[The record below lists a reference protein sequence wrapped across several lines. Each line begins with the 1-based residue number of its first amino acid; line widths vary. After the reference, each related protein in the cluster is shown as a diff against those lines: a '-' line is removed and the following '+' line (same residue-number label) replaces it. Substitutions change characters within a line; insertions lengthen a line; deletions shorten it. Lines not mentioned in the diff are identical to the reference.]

1 MNIKLLILMIV
12 GFAGIA
18 SFGVL
23 QNNSVIV
30 NNESF
35 GVLNSVES
43 FTSGF
48 NCACSDPNN
57 SEGGFD
63 MGNCNVQYL
72 VEPSDGPDGIHGTAD
87 DVLGI
92 ADPNSLGLVGNK
104 LCTWET
110 GGEDYGDLLNNDE
123 GGCTP
128 KDWIKLSKRGAS
140 NWPPG
145 YHKDLLFNDI
155 FQTTL
160 YQYVIKGIDSD
171 DDDDDDDDD
180 RRGHDDDDDDDKG
193 KKDKD
198 DKGKK
203 YKDDKD
209 DRDKDA
215 KGKKYKDDKDDKD
228 KDDNG
233 KKHKDNKGK
242 THIDGKGYKHKFY
255 DIYEL
260 TLIQALKNKG
270 DWEPHSAK
278 FAKQAVASLLNA
290 AHFDINYYY
299 SGIEIIQMTQD
310 TVVNNDYKDMTKE
323 FKKYNKIGNDLVC
336 PKR

>member
-1 MNIKLLILMIV
+1 LKIKLLILMIV

-48 NCACSDPNN
+48 NCACSNPNN
-57 SEGGFD
+57 SEGGFA

-87 DVLGI
+87 DVPGV

-104 LCTWET
+104 LCLWET
-110 GGEDYGDLLNNDE
+110 SGEDYGDLLNNDE
-123 GGCTP
+123 GGCTS

-145 YHKDLLFNDI
+145 YQKDMLFNDI
-155 FQTTL
+155 FQTSL
-160 YQYVIKGIDSD
+160 YQYVLKGIDSD
-171 DDDDDDDDD
+171 DKD
-180 RRGHDDDDDDDKG
+180 
-193 KKDKD
+193 DKD
-198 DKGKK
+198 D
-203 YKDDKD
+203 DDKD

-215 KGKKYKDDKDDKD
+215 KGKKHKDDKGKKYKDDK
-228 KDDNG
+228 
-233 KKHKDNKGK
+233 GK
-242 THIDGKGYKHKFY
+242 THKDGKGYKHKFY

-299 SGIEIIQMTQD
+299 SEIEIIQMTQD

-323 FKKYNKIGNDLVC
+323 FKKYNKIGNDSVC
-336 PKR
+336 PKK